1 MKIQLVSIEKE
12 GIIHVKIDGKI
23 TSQDLGEG
31 NANPLE
37 STIGIGWAGNRVL
50 VDMSYVSY
58 ADSSA
63 IGWLLLLQKGFRT
76 GGGAMVLYGIVPS
89 VMQLF
94 SLLNLRSVFKIAE
107 NESAAR
113 EMLMAAA
120 TR

>member
-1 MKIQLVSIEKE
+1 MKIQLVSIEKD
-12 GIIHVKIDGKI
+12 GIIHVRIEGKI
-23 TSQDLGEG
+23 TSQDFGEG

-37 STIGIGWAGNRVL
+37 ATIGAGWAGNRVL
-50 VDMSYVSY
+50 VDMHHVGY

-63 IGWLLLLQKGFRT
+63 IGWLLQLQKGFKN
-76 GGGAMVLYGIVPS
+76 GGGAMVLFGIAPS

-113 EMLMAAA
+113 EMLMTAA
-120 TR
+120 T